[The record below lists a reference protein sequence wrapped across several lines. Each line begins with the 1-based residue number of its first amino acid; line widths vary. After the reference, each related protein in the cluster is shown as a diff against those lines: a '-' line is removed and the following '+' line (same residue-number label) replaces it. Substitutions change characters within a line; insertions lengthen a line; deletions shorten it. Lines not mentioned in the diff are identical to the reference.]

1 MGIVVKLTDLIEVQ
15 RTVNSIIKEKLEKP
29 VTNKEFILA
38 FNVELFEYFN
48 AIGIWKWWKHSHKIV
63 KERVLDEL
71 ADCFAFFL
79 SLLDNQEQYLLESG
93 EESIIERVE
102 NEINF
107 LIDSLETERERMGA
121 SEEEV
126 VSELILHIGTDNEN
140 EESVYST
147 ERFAAAIYLATLLF
161 PGITWEEMTEAY
173 LTKSQENINRQE
185 RNY

>member
-1 MGIVVKLTDLIEVQ
+1 M
-15 RTVNSIIKEKLEKP
+15 
-29 VTNKEFILA
+29 
-38 FNVELFEYFN
+38 
-48 AIGIWKWWKHSHKIV
+48 
-63 KERVLDEL
+63 
-71 ADCFAFFL
+71 
-79 SLLDNQEQYLLESG
+79 LESG
-93 EESIIERVE
+93 QESIIGRVE
-102 NEINF
+102 NEINY

-126 VSELILHIGTDNEN
+126 VAELILHIGTDNEN

-147 ERFAAAIYLATLLF
+147 ERFAVAIYLATLLF

>member
-1 MGIVVKLTDLIEVQ
+1 MGIIVKLRDLIEVQ
-15 RTVNSIIKEKLEKP
+15 QTVNSIIKEKLEKP

-48 AIGIWKWWKHSHKIV
+48 AIGIWKWWKHNHEIV

-93 EESIIERVE
+93 QESIIERVE
-102 NEINF
+102 NEINY
-107 LIDSLETERERMGA
+107 LIDNLEAERERMGA

-147 ERFAAAIYLATLLF
+147 ERFAVAIYLATLLF

>member
-1 MGIVVKLTDLIEVQ
+1 MGIIVKLTDLIEVQ

-48 AIGIWKWWKHSHKIV
+48 AIGIWKWWKHSHEIV

-79 SLLDNQEQYLLESG
+79 SLLDNSG
-93 EESIIERVE
+93 QESIIGRVE
-102 NEINF
+102 NEINY
-107 LIDSLETERERMGA
+107 LIDNLETERERMGA

-147 ERFAAAIYLATLLF
+147 ERFAVAIYLATLLF

>member
-1 MGIVVKLTDLIEVQ
+1 M
-15 RTVNSIIKEKLEKP
+15 
-29 VTNKEFILA
+29 
-38 FNVELFEYFN
+38 
-48 AIGIWKWWKHSHKIV
+48 
-63 KERVLDEL
+63 
-71 ADCFAFFL
+71 
-79 SLLDNQEQYLLESG
+79 LESG
-93 EESIIERVE
+93 QESIIGRVE

-107 LIDSLETERERMGA
+107 LIDNLEAERERMGA

-126 VSELILHIGTDNEN
+126 VAELILHIGTDNEN

-147 ERFAAAIYLATLLF
+147 ERFAVAIYLATLLF